1 MGRSSRDAIA
11 RTSEINI
18 LLLGETQS
26 GKSTFIELVKKYADL
41 DYTIDLSN
49 IGSSVKSCTKDIIRS
64 TVHTDLPIPKIV
76 KSDPESS
83 PITINLGSL
92 INDSPNVDDFD
103 DVLNQRNIAIIQVP
117 SKAPK
122 QYQFNLIDTPGL
134 NDTRGKD
141 EKHIASIYK
150 ASRYSECIHL
160 VLVTIGKGPFSP
172 GFQAAIKCY
181 FDIFPEF
188 HGIVAFVH
196 THFDYKNLHPE
207 REEVFSHHIVKK
219 DALNDM
225 MGRHTCH
232 HLEIDCD
239 VKSTRPIR
247 IGITQNIIRRILSL
261 APFNQPVA
269 MKRVLILKSPKMRVT
284 DNILVDKLKAI
295 LDAQRKTADFKDKT
309 QGDILRKLYEMETH
323 LNSLHYEEQ
332 ELEEYI
338 KEHDTDDLVMIHESR
353 FDESWRALH
362 CKKSHCM
369 DFQNQEHIICK
380 KDILRENVKISKE
393 QGGEGHNYWNVVYKR
408 HGYEDGSLHVKLYT
422 TRSSIYS
429 KQISERMSRL
439 AQLRRDRQEIK
450 REHFQYSSKHHSEQ
464 ADFRKLVEL
473 NASYTELI
481 SRLSRER
488 LPSEVF
494 QQLID
499 EDAYASENSEIVEKV
514 YREIKFQEAVKKYAD
529 PNYIINPNNIGG
541 SVSSCTENVIHSTVH
556 TSLPI
561 AKMIQGFT
569 TINLGSLI
577 NNSPDVDDFED
588 ALDKKDV
595 KTDLVPS
602 PGSPEQYQFNLI
614 DTPGLNDT
622 RGRDEEHI
630 GSIYKALWEAGHIH
644 LVLITIRK
652 SAFTPSFRAA
662 IKYYFDMFPGFH
674 GTVAFVHT
682 HFDYRD
688 LHPKRDTV
696 FSDFT
701 KKKDTLNEMMGR
713 NTCPHFEIDCDIKS
727 TKPVRIGI
735 TQNIIRKILSLA
747 SFNQP
752 VTMNRTLILKSPRMK
767 DIDNVLIDRYKAIL
781 DSQRA
786 TVDFKNGTY
795 GNTLQK
801 LYEME
806 TRLNSLR
813 SEERDLEEY
822 VKEYDTDDLVMIY
835 ESRFDESW
843 RFFQFNKDHKMEFSC
858 QEHIINK
865 KNVFSENVEISK
877 EQGGEGHS
885 YWSIVYKRHSYDDGT
900 LYAKLYTTR
909 SSIYSNQISERRSR
923 LVQLNSDLQKAE
935 KERSQYSYEHRPE
948 MVDIRKLVENN
959 ILYTRLIARLLN
971 ERLSPEILQR
981 LIDAKAYTRSSPDN
995 TKIVDRV
1002 YRDILQ
1008 NDEAELLERVTV

>member
-1 MGRSSRDAIA
+1 MR
-11 RTSEINI
+11 E
-18 LLLGETQS
+18 
-26 GKSTFIELVKKYADL
+26 ELVKKYADP

-49 IGSSVKSCTKDIIRS
+49 IGSSVKSCTKDIVRS
-64 TVHTDLPIPKIV
+64 TVHTDLPISKVV
-76 KSDPESS
+76 KNDPESS

-92 INDSPNVDDFD
+92 ISDSPNVDDFD
-103 DVLNQRNIAIIQVP
+103 DVLNQRNIAIVQAP
-117 SKAPK
+117 SKSSK

-150 ASRYSECIHL
+150 ASRYAECIHL
-160 VLVTIGKGPFSP
+160 VLLAIGNGPFSP

-181 FDIFPEF
+181 FDMFPEF

-196 THFDYKNLHPE
+196 THFDYKNFHPG
-207 REEVFSHHIVKK
+207 REEAFSHHIVKK
-219 DALNDM
+219 GTLNDM
-225 MGRHTCH
+225 MRRDTCH

-261 APFNQPVA
+261 APFNQPVT
-269 MKRVLILKSPKMRVT
+269 MKRVLILKSPKMRVI

-295 LDAQRKTADFKDKT
+295 LDAQRKAVDFKDGA
-309 QGDILRKLYEMETH
+309 QGAVLRKLYEMETH
-323 LNSLHYEEQ
+323 LNSLRSEEY

-338 KEHDTDDLVMIHESR
+338 KEHDTDDLVMIYESR

-362 CKKSHCM
+362 LKKDHCM
-369 DFQNQEHIICK
+369 DFQNQEHIIRK
-380 KDILRENVKISKE
+380 KDILRENVEISKE
-393 QGGEGHNYWNVVYKR
+393 QGGEGHNYWNIVYKR
-408 HGYEDGSLHVKLYT
+408 HRYEDGSLHVKLYT

-429 KQISERMSRL
+429 KQISERRSRL
-439 AQLRRDRQEIK
+439 AQLRSDRQEIE
-450 REHFQYSSKHHSEQ
+450 REHSQYSSNHQSEQ
-464 ADFRKLVEL
+464 ADIRKLVEL
-473 NASYTELI
+473 NALYTGLI

-499 EDAYASENSEIVEKV
+499 ANAYASENSEIVEKV
-514 YREIKFQEAVKKYAD
+514 YRGIKFQETVKKYAD
-529 PNYIINPNNIGG
+529 PNYVINPNNIGG
-541 SVSSCTENVIHSTVH
+541 SVSCTKNVIHSTVH

-561 AKMIQGFT
+561 AKTIQDSSGST

-588 ALDKKDV
+588 VLDKKDI

-630 GSIYKALWEAGHIH
+630 GSIYKALREAGYIH
-644 LVLITIRK
+644 LVLITTRK

-662 IKYYFDMFPGFH
+662 IKYYFDMFPEFH

-682 HFDYRD
+682 HFDYKD

-701 KKKDTLNEMMGR
+701 KKKDTLNEMMGETLAR
-713 NTCPHFEIDCDIKS
+713 IFEIDCDIKS

-747 SFNQP
+747 PFNQP
-752 VTMNRTLILKSPRMK
+752 VTMNRTLVLKSPRMK

-781 DSQRA
+781 DAQRA
-786 TVDFKNGTY
+786 TLDSKDGTY
-795 GNTLQK
+795 GNTLRK

-835 ESRFDESW
+835 ESKFDESW
-843 RFFQFNKDHKMEFSC
+843 RFFQFNEDHRMEFPC

-885 YWSIVYKRHSYDDGT
+885 YWSIVYKRHSYDDGI

-909 SSIYSNQISERRSR
+909 SSTYSNQISECKSR
-923 LVQLNSDLQKAE
+923 LVQLNSDLLKAE
-935 KERSQYSYEHRPE
+935 QERSQYSYERRPE
-948 MVDIRKLVENN
+948 MVDIRKLVEEN
-959 ILYTRLIARLLN
+959 ILYTRLISRLLN
-971 ERLSPEILQR
+971 ERLSPEMFQQ

-1008 NDEAELLERVTV
+1008 NDEAELLERPAV